1 MIAPGNAPAESSATL
16 AADFPV
22 PSDVRGLQGESSLD
36 GFLSSRGS
44 TFAPIG
50 PTATV
55 RRSERIRL
63 SGWILDARTH
73 RPGESMYVDIDG
85 VQRIVGRYGM
95 ARPDV
100 AVAFHDPRAAAAGF
114 TLDFPASILALGSH
128 GVRLGVVDDGV
139 RYESVRRFAIVVV
152 P

>member
-36 GFLSSRGS
+36 GFLSSRES

-50 PTATV
+50 PTAIV
-55 RRSERIRL
+55 RRSERVRL

-100 AVAFHDPRAAAAGF
+100 AAAFHDPRAAAAGF
-114 TLDFPASILALGSH
+114 TLDFPASVLALGSH

>member
-1 MIAPGNAPAESSATL
+1 
-16 AADFPV
+16 
-22 PSDVRGLQGESSLD
+22 
-36 GFLSSRGS
+36 
-44 TFAPIG
+44 
-50 PTATV
+50 
-55 RRSERIRL
+55 
-63 SGWILDARTH
+63 
-73 RPGESMYVDIDG
+73 MYVDIDG

-100 AVAFHDPRAAAAGF
+100 GAAFHDPRAAAAGF
-114 TLDFPASILALGSH
+114 TLDFPASVLTLGSH